1 MLYIVEMA
9 LSQGHTEA
17 DWQKWALEMKTAEV
31 LMTVSGFISAQ
42 RFKGVSDPLA
52 YCGIYSIDN
61 AEVMTSDA
69 YRGVGG
75 GVRVQHWNSH
85 ITYWNRDIVEGV
97 SIAPG
102 VAEHYVLLVKNADT
116 LHFDDEGIPFIRLRV
131 TGLNQSVRYKG
142 IAVLPESEG
151 MCVAEKCAGVRVYRA
166 IGPQLLAAG

>member
-9 LSQGHTEA
+9 LSQGHTDA

-31 LMTVSGFISAQ
+31 LMTVPGFVSAQ

-52 YCGIYSIDN
+52 YCGIYGIEN
-61 AEVMTSDA
+61 AGVMTSEA
-69 YRGVGG
+69 YKGVGG

-97 SIAPG
+97 SIPPG
-102 VAEHYVLLVKNADT
+102 VHESYVLLVKNADI
-116 LHFDDEGIPFIRLRV
+116 LDFDDEGIPFIRLSV
-131 TGLNQSVRYKG
+131 TGLNKSVRYKG

-151 MCVAEKCAGVRVYRA
+151 MRVAERCADVRVYKA
-166 IGPQLLAAG
+166 IGPQLLARA

>member
-9 LSQGHTEA
+9 LSQGHTES
-17 DWQKWALEMKTAEV
+17 DWQQWAQQMKTAEV
-31 LMTVSGFISAQ
+31 LMTVPGFVSAQ
-42 RFKGVSDPLA
+42 RFKGLSDPLA
-52 YCGIYSIDN
+52 YCGIYSIEN
-61 AEVMTSDA
+61 AEVMTSEA

-102 VAEHYVLLVKNADT
+102 VAENCVLLVKNAED

-142 IAVLPESEG
+142 IAVLPEIEG
-151 MCVAEKCAGVRVYRA
+151 MRAAEECVGIRAYRA
-166 IGPQLLAAG
+166 IGPQLLATG